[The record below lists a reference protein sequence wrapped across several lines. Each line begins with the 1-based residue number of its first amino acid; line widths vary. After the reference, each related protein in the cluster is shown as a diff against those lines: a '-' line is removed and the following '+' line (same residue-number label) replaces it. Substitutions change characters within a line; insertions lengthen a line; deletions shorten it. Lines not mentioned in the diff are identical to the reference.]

1 MLWLAQAFLAVR
13 LVEAQT
19 PVSPTLKHRIC
30 IFPHHNNINY
40 LEESAQELHE
50 CLKQT

>member
-19 PVSPTLKHRIC
+19 PVSPSLKHKNCSILY
-30 IFPHHNNINY
+30 HNNINY
-40 LEESAQELHE
+40 LEGSAQELCE